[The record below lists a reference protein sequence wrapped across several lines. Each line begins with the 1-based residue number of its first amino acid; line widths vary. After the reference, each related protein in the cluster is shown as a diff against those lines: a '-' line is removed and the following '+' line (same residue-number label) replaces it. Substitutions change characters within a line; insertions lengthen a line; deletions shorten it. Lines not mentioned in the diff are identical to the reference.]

1 MTLRIF
7 LTVFEIA
14 LLVGVLATFLNI
26 VAKQLNRISANLARI
41 AWGVRAVETMCGVI
55 GPAVDRINGNL
66 VDVNNDLT
74 RAAAAAETQARPI
87 RTGK

>member
-1 MTLRIF
+1 MTLRIY
-7 LTVFEIA
+7 LTVLEIG

-41 AWGVRAVETMCGVI
+41 AWGVRAVEVMCGVI

-74 RAAAAAETQARPI
+74 RAAAAAETLA
-87 RTGK
+87 

>member
-7 LTVFEIA
+7 LTVLEIA

-41 AWGVRAVETMCGVI
+41 SWGVRAVEVMCGVI
-55 GPAVDRINGNL
+55 GPATDRINGNL
-66 VDVNNDLT
+66 AEVNNDLP
-74 RAAAAAETQARPI
+74 RAAAAAERPA
-87 RTGK
+87 

>member
-7 LTVFEIA
+7 LTVFEIG

-41 AWGVRAVETMCGVI
+41 SWGVRAVEVMCGVI

-66 VDVNNDLT
+66 VDINNDLT
-74 RAAAAAETQARPI
+74 RAAAAAETLA
-87 RTGK
+87 

>member
-1 MTLRIF
+1 MTLRVF
-7 LTVFEIA
+7 LTVLEIA

-74 RAAAAAETQARPI
+74 RAAAAAERLA
-87 RTGK
+87 

>member
-14 LLVGVLATFLNI
+14 LLVGVLATFLNS

-74 RAAAAAETQARPI
+74 RAAAAAETLA
-87 RTGK
+87 

>member
-1 MTLRIF
+1 VTLRIF
-7 LTVFEIA
+7 LTVLEIA
-14 LLVGVLATFLNI
+14 VLVGTLATFLNI

-74 RAAAAAETQARPI
+74 RAAAAAERLA
-87 RTGK
+87 

>member
-7 LTVFEIA
+7 LSVLEIA

-74 RAAAAAETQARPI
+74 RAAAAAERLA
-87 RTGK
+87 

>member
-1 MTLRIF
+1 MTLRVF
-7 LTVFEIA
+7 LTVLEIG

-41 AWGVRAVETMCGVI
+41 AWGVRAVEVMCGVI

-74 RAAAAAETQARPI
+74 RAAAAAETLA
-87 RTGK
+87 

>member
-7 LTVFEIA
+7 LTVLEIV

-41 AWGVRAVETMCGVI
+41 TFGVRAVETMCAVI
-55 GPAVDRINGNL
+55 GPAVDKINGNL
-66 VDVNNDLT
+66 ADTANGLT
-74 RAAAAAETQARPI
+74 EAAASAEKLAR
-87 RTGK
+87 

>member
-1 MTLRIF
+1 VTLRIF
-7 LTVFEIA
+7 LTVLEIG

-41 AWGVRAVETMCGVI
+41 AWGVRAVEVMCGVI

-66 VDVNNDLT
+66 VDINNDLT
-74 RAAAAAETQARPI
+74 RSAAAAETLA
-87 RTGK
+87 

>member
-41 AWGVRAVETMCGVI
+41 AWGVRAVETICAVI
-55 GPAVDRINGNL
+55 APADDRINGTL
-66 VDVNNDLT
+66 DDDNNDLT
-74 RAAAAAETQARPI
+74 RAAAAAETLA
-87 RTGK
+87 

>member
-1 MTLRIF
+1 MGLRIF

-14 LLVGVLATFLNI
+14 LLVGTLAIYLNI
-26 VAKQLNRISANLARI
+26 VAKQLNRISANLARVS
-41 AWGVRAVETMCGVI
+41 WGVRAVEVQCAVI

-74 RAAAAAETQARPI
+74 RAAAAAETLA
-87 RTGK
+87 

>member
-7 LTVFEIA
+7 LTVLEIV

-74 RAAAAAETQARPI
+74 RAAAAAETLA
-87 RTGK
+87 

>member
-7 LTVFEIA
+7 LTVLEIVI
-14 LLVGVLATFLNI
+14 LVGVLATFLNI

-74 RAAAAAETQARPI
+74 RAAAAAETLA
-87 RTGK
+87 

>member
-7 LTVFEIA
+7 LTVAEIA
-14 LLVGVLATFLNI
+14 ILVGTLAFFLNV

-74 RAAAAAETQARPI
+74 RAAAAAERLA
-87 RTGK
+87 

>member
-1 MTLRIF
+1 MTLRVF
-7 LTVFEIA
+7 LTVLEIG

-41 AWGVRAVETMCGVI
+41 AWGVRAVEVMCGVI

-74 RAAAAAETQARPI
+74 RAAAAAERLA
-87 RTGK
+87 

>member
-1 MTLRIF
+1 VTLRIV
-7 LTVFEIA
+7 LTVLEIA
-14 LLVGVLATFLNI
+14 VLVGTLATFLNI

-74 RAAAAAETQARPI
+74 RAAAAAETLA
-87 RTGK
+87 

>member
-1 MTLRIF
+1 MTLRVF
-7 LTVFEIA
+7 LTVLEIA

-41 AWGVRAVETMCGVI
+41 SWGVRAVETMCGVI

-74 RAAAAAETQARPI
+74 RAAAAAETLA
-87 RTGK
+87 

>member
-7 LTVFEIA
+7 LSVLEIA
-14 LLVGVLATFLNI
+14 LLVGTLATFLNI

-74 RAAAAAETQARPI
+74 RAAAAAERLA
-87 RTGK
+87 

>member
-74 RAAAAAETQARPI
+74 RAASAAETLA
-87 RTGK
+87 